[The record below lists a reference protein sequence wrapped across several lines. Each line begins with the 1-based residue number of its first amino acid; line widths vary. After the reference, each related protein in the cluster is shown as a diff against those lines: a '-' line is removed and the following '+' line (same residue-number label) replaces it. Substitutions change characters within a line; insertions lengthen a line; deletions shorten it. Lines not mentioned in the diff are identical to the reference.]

1 MTRNSPYSPLRYRVD
16 FRSRSIGGWE
26 TMAAFNVGSVA
37 KSYAAECRKTNSH
50 FAEYRVMQRGP
61 RGQWQEMPA

>member
-1 MTRNSPYSPLRYRVD
+1 MTRNSPYFPLRYRVD

-37 KSYAAECRKTNSH
+37 RAYAAECHRVNSS
-50 FAEYRVMQRGP
+50 FAEYRVLQRDH
-61 RGQWQEMPA
+61 RGQWQEMSA